1 MLQVD
6 QVDDAQVRV
15 GDGVAQLEVET
26 ADIEATEGLVSVD
39 EWRHKEEDSGTGSQC
54 RHTAAVSGTGN
65 LLS

>member
-26 ADIEATEGLVSVD
+26 ADIETTEGLVSVD
-39 EWRHKEEDSGTGSQC
+39 E
-54 RHTAAVSGTGN
+54 
-65 LLS
+65 